1 MCTTAK
7 IAVAYALHII
17 TDYPAFDGGSV
28 SVRAENDVIRVSW
41 ATPSGFFTTITLM
54 QCRDSVD
61 TSDDCISHDVTDVT
75 TLSVS
80 RSSGTLLSLVVWQ
93 DRDDVVS
100 YDIPRVSNYGRST
113 PTRGDC
119 TDSKKRHI
127 KKNTLNCFIYLFSVF
142 ILSLR
147 SGGRVGLILGSVIT
161 VFAVAAIAS
170 VIMATWSLRGRR
182 GKNQVRY

>member
-1 MCTTAK
+1 M
-7 IAVAYALHII
+7 
-17 TDYPAFDGGSV
+17 

-80 RSSGTLLSLVVWQ
+80 RSSGALLSLVVWQ

-100 YDIPRVSNYGRST
+100 YDIPKVSNYGRST

-119 TDSKKRHI
+119 TDSKKQHEKDENKGLKI
-127 KKNTLNCFIYLFSVF
+127 HSIVLFICFLFSSFHYDQVEE
-142 ILSLR
+142 
-147 SGGRVGLILGSVIT
+147 SV
-161 VFAVAAIAS
+161 
-170 VIMATWSLRGRR
+170 
-182 GKNQVRY
+182 

>member
-1 MCTTAK
+1 MQHVCCINVAWQQLFCFLAWRQSLCTTAK

-41 ATPSGFFTTITLM
+41 ATPSGFFTTITLR

-80 RSSGTLLSLVVWQ
+80 SSNGTHLTLVVWQ
-93 DRDDVVS
+93 DRDDVLIHVVPMES
-100 YDIPRVSNYGRST
+100 TSGRSSSKEGT
-113 PTRGDC
+113 SYI
-119 TDSKKRHI
+119 TDFFIISHSTMSI
-127 KKNTLNCFIYLFSVF
+127 AVQCF
-142 ILSLR
+142 
-147 SGGRVGLILGSVIT
+147 
-161 VFAVAAIAS
+161 
-170 VIMATWSLRGRR
+170 
-182 GKNQVRY
+182 